1 LVRDHPG
8 SSNGLTPT
16 IPGWFVVN
24 WYGTWTTGAMPRR
37 PQAGIAGHV
46 FHVMNRCQPHELL
59 FDSPR
64 AYRAFLDLIEK
75 ARRAT
80 GIRILA
86 YCLMPN
92 HWHFILWPSEDGQLT
107 TFVAAITQPHAKR
120 LRRWRGNE
128 GAGPVYPD
136 RYLAKPLPAELNL
149 FRAMRYVER
158 NPVKAGLSRRVED
171 WPSSS
176 ASPDAPVALA
186 VWPGG
191 KPAEWLAFVNEEE
204 GASELADLRAQMYD
218 ERRRGWR
225 R

>member
-1 LVRDHPG
+1 
-8 SSNGLTPT
+8 
-16 IPGWFVVN
+16 
-24 WYGTWTTGAMPRR
+24 MPRR

-149 FRAMRYVER
+149 FRGDA
-158 NPVKAGLSRRVED
+158 LRRAESGQGRIV
-171 WPSSS
+171 PTRRR
-176 ASPDAPVALA
+176 LA
-186 VWPGG
+186 VIERLAGRPGRLG
-191 KPAEWLAFVNEEE
+191 RLA
-204 GASELADLRAQMYD
+204 G
-218 ERRRGWR
+218 G
-225 R
+225 